1 MLWLFVYIWND
12 NIKYWIEL
20 NVHKYI
26 VIQKYMVSELEKEYF
41 PGMIYQLFDY
51 DDWLMNILAY
61 VCILNLFF
69 VYFRYLFKV

>member
-20 NVHKYI
+20 NVHEYI

-61 VCILNLFF
+61 VCILNQFF

>member
-1 MLWLFVYIWND
+1 
-12 NIKYWIEL
+12 
-20 NVHKYI
+20 
-26 VIQKYMVSELEKEYF
+26 MVSELEKEYF

-61 VCILNLFF
+61 VCILNQFF